1 MKVALSP
8 FAQWFGMEIINSNA
22 SSAQLRLQVQEH
34 HLNRFGSAHG
44 GVCMSLADHCC
55 GVLLSEAAGED
66 AFYATTNLH
75 SSYFKGAHL
84 GELNC
89 TAQLVSRS
97 KTIAHIR
104 ADVMQGGELVFQA
117 VGNFAIRP
125 KRVAKS

>member
-1 MKVALSP
+1 MSAVVSP
-8 FAQWFGMEIINSNA
+8 FAQWFGIEVVSSNA
-22 SSAQLRLQVQEH
+22 SSAQVRLQVQEH

-55 GVLLSEAAGED
+55 GVLLADFAGAEA
-66 AFYATTNLH
+66 FFATTNLH
-75 SSYFKGAHL
+75 SSYFKAARV

-89 TAQLVSRS
+89 TTHLLSSS

-104 ADVMQGGELVFQA
+104 ADVMQGDELVFQA

-125 KRVAKS
+125 KRVEKS